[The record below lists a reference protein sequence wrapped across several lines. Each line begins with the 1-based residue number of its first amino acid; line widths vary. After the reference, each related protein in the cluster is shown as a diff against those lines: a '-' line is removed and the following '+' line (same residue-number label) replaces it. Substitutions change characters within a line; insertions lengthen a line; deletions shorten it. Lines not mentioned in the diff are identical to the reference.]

1 VAESLTDPFIAV
13 TDSIVRRLAHE
24 GEQTTVTLREWAAPY
39 SVSLEEWLEWALR
52 RRIVEL
58 LYGGGINDP
67 SARWALSADR
77 VAEYAVEQAA
87 TRTPGRG

>member
-1 VAESLTDPFIAV
+1 MAENLTEPFIAA

-24 GEQTTVTLREWAAPY
+24 GEQDTATLRDWAGRY
-39 SVSLEEWLEWALR
+39 SVNLEEWLEWALPR
-52 RRIVEL
+52 HIVEL
-58 LYGGGINDP
+58 RFGGGINDP

-87 TRTPGRG
+87 MRTRR